1 MLIKALQE
9 QQQIINDL
17 TLRLERLKVRKRIW
31 KKRN

>member
-17 TLRLERLKVRKRIW
+17 TLRLERLKEKKRI
-31 KKRN
+31 